1 MDFWWLPPHNGG
13 GAKFSDFEWLPPI
26 MGGSRRE
33 SFGGLRES
41 LGRVF
46 EVATPHLREADRDPY
61 AVVCHGLRI
70 IMLCG

>member
-1 MDFWWLPPHNGG
+1 
-13 GAKFSDFEWLPPI
+13 

-46 EVATPHLREADRDPY
+46 EVATPHLREADRDHY
-61 AVVCHGLRI
+61 ARI
-70 IMLCG
+70 PTDLSNICNDAVLGGIIIGQLVGVHKFWGP